1 MGYKEAN
8 LRYFTYLDVKGLTRV
23 DQQVTLVD
31 TANYRKLSVRV
42 CDEKSA
48 YVADRNNLTG

>member
-48 YVADRNNLTG
+48 YVLKT